1 MLEADLSLERV
12 IVLECCP
19 DVASWCFLLVALY
32 THVGTDGNLGMRI
45 RLEAASARVKAAS
58 TLSHPVDH
66 QTVTV
71 LHQGVTQVAELGR
84 LTIAFL
90 VQPCFGFGGA
100 AVRFVGALFLLD
112 AALRVRPGPSRSLS
126 SPSLR
131 RKLLI
136 DAHASSSVPS
146 PERWSLDSSPLTF
159 GRATIAARTLAA
171 ISPSRSRPRFLE
183 KLE

>member
-1 MLEADLSLERV
+1 MPSGPLTKLGQADQVVGGQRQGEGSIDPGVSSQHDLGQAGGTLDPAEDLLDALATALADL
-12 IVLECCP
+12 
-19 DVASWCFLLVALY
+19 
-32 THVGTDGNLGMRI
+32 
-45 RLEAASARVKAAS
+45 
-58 TLSHPVDH
+58 
-66 QTVTV
+66 VT
-71 LHQGVTQVAELGR
+71 GVTQVAELGR